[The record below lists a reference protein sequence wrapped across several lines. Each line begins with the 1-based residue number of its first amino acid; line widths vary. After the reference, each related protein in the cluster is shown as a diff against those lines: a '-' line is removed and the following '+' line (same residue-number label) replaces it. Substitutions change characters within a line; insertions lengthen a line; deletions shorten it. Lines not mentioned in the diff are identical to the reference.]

1 MTTDCEAVIED
12 YHTVIGTY
20 FGTKPLVS
28 RSTRTILC
36 FDMTSS
42 LTSTALPLFS
52 FRDSWHTFS

>member
-12 YHTVIGTY
+12 YHTIIGTY

-28 RSTRTILC
+28 RSTRAMLC

-42 LTSTALPLFS
+42 LMSAALPLFL
-52 FRDSWHTFS
+52 F